1 MTKIKVIARVR
12 PFLPHEK
19 VDDVVS
25 VEEGA
30 LAVKD
35 LRTSG
40 LVTRYPFV
48 ILLPEGTLSLLR
60 LLAEI
65 SLLVMTIIART
76 KPSLRSKSSRFSSP
90 CSRVLYGQLL
100 IAFHSA
106 HSIL

>member
-12 PFLPHEK
+12 PFLPYEK

-30 LAVKD
+30 LVVKD

-48 ILLPEGTLSLLR
+48 VLLR
-60 LLAEI
+60 EEPFPYSDFWQRFCRLL
-65 SLLVMTIIART
+65 
-76 KPSLRSKSSRFSSP
+76 
-90 CSRVLYGQLL
+90 
-100 IAFHSA
+100 
-106 HSIL
+106 